1 MVRVAV
7 ILIAVVTMFSCT
19 PAEPAQTAGA
29 PAGCRNSLPLV
40 TIHGV
45 RGVVLPSAVARR
57 DLSLRR
63 KDVEDFWVPSEDD
76 VAELEGGLH
85 DALKGRLAGVTAEP
99 PSPDRDAEIAAL
111 EHVLQHQ
118 AESLRQYAG
127 IVVNGSRRV
136 LVNAFPEDTY
146 CYRDTLVVVD
156 DGGPWFWR
164 IQYDVKLGQF
174 LHFEF
179 ERTRGA
185 RR

>member
-1 MVRVAV
+1 MVRIEGV
-7 ILIAVVTMFSCT
+7 LIAVATLACSPT
-19 PAEPAQTAGA
+19 EPAQTAGA
-29 PAGCRNSLPLV
+29 PTGCRNALPLV

-76 VAELEGGLH
+76 VAELESRLH
-85 DALKGRLAGVTAEP
+85 DALKGRLAEVTATPE
-99 PSPDRDAEIAAL
+99 SADRDAEIAAL
-111 EHVLQHQ
+111 NHVLAHQ
-118 AESLRQYAG
+118 GESLRQYAG
-127 IVVNGSRRV
+127 IVVNGARRV

-156 DGGPWFWR
+156 DGGPWFWQ

-179 ERTRGA
+179 ERTRAA